1 MEWLI
6 KFQYEELSIEENSF
20 IIAYNQFNIN
30 RKYSFAC
37 YLFCCYLVNGKK
49 NVIFDAKNGIF
60 RPNFH
65 DAF

>member
-1 MEWLI
+1 V
-6 KFQYEELSIEENSF
+6 
-20 IIAYNQFNIN
+20 YNQFNIN

-65 DAF
+65 DAFWLYDFSIRTTG